1 MIFNLKTINSV
12 MKKKLLYLFLFFSV
26 IGNSQWTS
34 QSTGFSATSTGVE
47 DINIV
52 DENTVW
58 ALGYDGS
65 STTPAN
71 YQLFTKTSDGG
82 SSWISGSIN
91 IGNAALELTN
101 ISPVSSTTAWVGAV
115 SPTNGMGGVWKT
127 SNGGTTWVQ
136 QNAAAYTNANS
147 FFNVVHF
154 FDANIGITQGDP
166 ITATDFEI
174 YRTTNGGTTWT
185 AVPAASLP
193 NIITGEYGYNGG
205 NVAAGNSFWFVTN
218 MGKLYRTTDMGVTWT
233 KLNTPITDFA
243 GTNVG
248 GSIYF
253 SDNNTGILLGR
264 SGSGVSATYT
274 MYTTTNGGTTWSS
287 GVSYTHPYRSLCFI
301 PGTTILV
308 GTASDND
315 TATYSSAYSNDFGA
329 TWVNID
335 SGVQRT
341 GVKFLNGTTGWAGG
355 FTTSVISN
363 GIYKYTGQSL
373 RTDSFL
379 ASKFSVYPNPVND
392 VISINSDNVAFEN
405 ISLTDINGRIIK
417 ETTTNSVMNYNF
429 NISDLNSGIY
439 FLKIKTS
446 EGILDKKIIKN

>member
-1 MIFNLKTINSV
+1 
-12 MKKKLLYLFLFFSV
+12 MKKKLLYLFSFFS
-26 IGNSQWTS
+26 IICYSQWTS
-34 QSTGFSATSTGVE
+34 QSTGFSSTSTGVE

-52 DENTVW
+52 DANTVW

-65 STTPAN
+65 SSTPAN
-71 YQLFTKTSDGG
+71 YQLFTRTSDGG
-82 SSWISGSIN
+82 ASWTSGSIN
-91 IGNAALELTN
+91 VGNINLELTN
-101 ISPVSSTTAWVGAV
+101 ISPVSATTAWVGAV

-136 QNAAAYTNANS
+136 QNATAYTNPSS

-166 ITATDFEI
+166 ITATDFEV

-193 NIITGEYGYNGG
+193 NIISGEYGYNGG

-233 KLNTPITDFA
+233 KLNTPISDFS

-253 SDNNTGILLGR
+253 SDDNTGVLLAR
-264 SGSGVSATYT
+264 SGPVATATYT
-274 MYTTTNGGTTWSS
+274 LYTTSNGGSTWSA
-287 GVSYTHPYRSLCFI
+287 GTPYTHPYRSLSFI

-315 TATYSSAYSNDFGA
+315 TATYSSAYSTDLGA
-329 TWVNID
+329 SWVNID

-341 GVKFLNGTTGWAGG
+341 GIKFLNGTTGWAGG
-355 FTTSVISN
+355 FTTSVIAD
-363 GIYKYTGQSL
+363 GIYKYTGANLKS
-373 RTDSFL
+373 DSFL
-379 ASKFSVYPNPVND
+379 ALKFNIYPNPVNNI
-392 VISINSDNVAFEN
+392 ISINSDNLIFDSV
-405 ISLTDINGRIIK
+405 SLTDINGRIIK
-417 ETTTNSVMNYNF
+417 EMDTNSVMNYSF
-429 NISDLNSGIY
+429 NVSDLNSGIY

-446 EGILDKKIIKN
+446 EGVLDKKIIKN